1 MYAIFY
7 SSTYRERYAEF
18 LKTDFPRLP
27 LTSNLDLFRELCEIG
42 ARLVALHLMEAEGQD
57 LPTYPVRGSDI
68 VEKIEYSEGLGSEYG
83 YVRINEAQRFEGISL
98 KVWEFYIGGYQ
109 VCQKWLKD
117 RKGKHLSYEN
127 IKHYQLIVAALKES
141 IALME
146 QIDEA
151 ISEHGGWLIA

>member
-1 MYAIFY
+1 
-7 SSTYRERYAEF
+7 
-18 LKTDFPRLP
+18 
-27 LTSNLDLFRELCEIG
+27 
-42 ARLVALHLMEAEGQD
+42 MEAEGQD